1 MKTWIGRL
9 LSNYKKKESLSE
21 QAEVPD
27 SGKQLSAHKEQD
39 RMAEEEKPEYHVYLT
54 SDTMRGILL
63 EAYRHPNLECIVQMA
78 GLREGNAF
86 YFDLVSDSGI
96 HATYQAAMC
105 EKDHEYT
112 DHLCTRLS
120 EYYEIP
126 AGRMTVSQIHKHP
139 PGCRRFSSGDGP
151 ANRSLSRQFGG
162 VVNGLIWVDPKFH
175 MQFWYIDEAGN
186 ETEVPYTVDNRA
198 VREAMPK
205 KKVAGLTRLVELRES
220 MGRVSSGKTDLLF
233 QRTEF
238 PGQEE
243 TGRKTE
249 LERRL
254 RDLTIRV
261 RNGQGHERFQTED
274 ADLSVSEMT
283 ALNGALTEE
292 MGALSYFTDLYVAKA
307 GKNLL
312 SVSAPEKDGKIRSV
326 FFAAVDRR
334 LYLLK
339 EDKEYQ
345 EGDLRRLLEME
356 GEDHGEYTGIV
367 SDDGRRTGGFSGT
380 AGGEQTVYGT
390 ASGGVPEE
398 GI

>member
-21 QAEVPD
+21 QVEVPD

-105 EKDHEYT
+105 EKDHEYA

-151 ANRSLSRQFGG
+151 ANRSLARQFGPEP
-162 VVNGLIWVDPKFH
+162 W
-175 MQFWYIDEAGN
+175 
-186 ETEVPYTVDNRA
+186 T
-198 VREAMPK
+198 
-205 KKVAGLTRLVELRES
+205 
-220 MGRVSSGKTDLLF
+220 
-233 QRTEF
+233 
-238 PGQEE
+238 
-243 TGRKTE
+243 
-249 LERRL
+249 
-254 RDLTIRV
+254 
-261 RNGQGHERFQTED
+261 
-274 ADLSVSEMT
+274 
-283 ALNGALTEE
+283 
-292 MGALSYFTDLYVAKA
+292 LYK
-307 GKNLL
+307 
-312 SVSAPEKDGKIRSV
+312 
-326 FFAAVDRR
+326 
-334 LYLLK
+334 
-339 EDKEYQ
+339 
-345 EGDLRRLLEME
+345 
-356 GEDHGEYTGIV
+356 GIQ
-367 SDDGRRTGGFSGT
+367 SF
-380 AGGEQTVYGT
+380 
-390 ASGGVPEE
+390 
-398 GI
+398 I